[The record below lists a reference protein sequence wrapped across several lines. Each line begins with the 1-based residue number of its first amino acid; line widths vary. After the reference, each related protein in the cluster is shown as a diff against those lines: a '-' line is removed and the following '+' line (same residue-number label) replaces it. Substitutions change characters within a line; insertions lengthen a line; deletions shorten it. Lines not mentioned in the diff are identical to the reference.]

1 MVAPLAAVTI
11 ERHLRME
18 HLEIRIE
25 GMQCDGCVASVQ
37 RALTNRPG
45 VGAARADLDSG
56 MVAIDF
62 DPARI
67 DRPGLE
73 TAIQDAG
80 FDIAAG

>member
-1 MVAPLAAVTI
+1 
-11 ERHLRME
+11 ME
-18 HLEIRIE
+18 HLQIKIE
-25 GMQCDGCVASVQ
+25 GMECDGCVTSVQ
-37 RALTNRPG
+37 RALMNRPG

-62 DPARI
+62 DSSRI

-73 TAIQDAG
+73 AAIQDAG